1 MQKCSSA
8 LLRTIAV
15 VVLAIVGD
23 AGAAAD
29 AEQPQFTADGEL
41 IRPEDYRSWVTLGS
55 GLNMAYGPLRDAAA
69 GRPVFTN
76 VFVGRTAYQS
86 FLRTGAWPDRTIFI
100 LEARAAAGVNKA
112 DKGGNGY
119 FQGDLLAI
127 EAEVKDTKRFAN
139 GWAFFNLNPKT
150 KSGPQFPQAAPCY
163 SCHAANAAVENT
175 FVQFYP
181 ELRDIAKARG
191 TLKQVPEVF

>member
-1 MQKCSSA
+1 MQRCSWSF
-8 LLRTIAV
+8 LRTVAAA
-15 VVLAIVGD
+15 VLAIACD
-23 AGAAAD
+23 ASVAAD
-29 AEQPQFTADGEL
+29 TEQPQFTADGQL
-41 IRPEDYRSWVTLGS
+41 IRPENYRSWVTLGS

-76 VFVGRTAYQS
+76 VFVGQRAYRS
-86 FLRTGAWPDRTIFI
+86 FLQTGAWPDRTIFI

-127 EAEVKDTKRFAN
+127 EAEVKDTKRFEG

-150 KSGPQFPQAAPCY
+150 SSGPQFPKAAPCY
-163 SCHAANAAVENT
+163 SCHATNAAVENT

-181 ELRDIAKARG
+181 ELRDVAKTKG